1 MNIAYILPEFVTEK
15 EAGGLATYYD
25 NISRMFADRGH
36 SITIFVG
43 SYCDEIIEY
52 YSNIRV
58 VRVDINHD
66 NIPYNIPGS

>member
-43 SYCDEIIEY
+43 
-52 YSNIRV
+52 YS
-58 VRVDINHD
+58 
-66 NIPYNIPGS
+66 SCKS